1 MHHGIFLTH
10 HGTGGPAMHCRIST
24 ALNFPMQELA
34 SKLGGHYIHAACR
47 FPLN

>member
-1 MHHGIFLTH
+1 
-10 HGTGGPAMHCRIST
+10 MHCRIST

-34 SKLGGHYIHAACR
+34 SKLGGHYIHAACL